1 MSTKKT
7 ILVVD
12 DEALVIEFF
21 KAVLTKLGHDVQT
34 ASSAAAALELVRT
47 VEFDVILSDVKMP
60 NMSGI
65 ELLKSIKTESPDTV
79 VMMITAHGT
88 VKDAVEA
95 MKLGAFDYILKP
107 VLPDELELSLNKALE
122 HRQLVFENRI
132 LRSEIRSRYNLG
144 TIVGSDKTLLALLED
159 LASAAKSR
167 STILIRG
174 ESGTGKELVA
184 RAIHYNSPRKDG
196 PFIKLNCA
204 ALPEGLIE
212 SELFGHEK
220 GAFTNAIKQSP
231 GRFELADGGTLLLD
245 EISEIPTSVQAK
257 LLRVLQEREFERV
270 GSGMSIKVDVR
281 IVATTNRNLEEEIA
295 AGRFRQDLFY
305 RLNVIPLQLPSL
317 RRRAQDI
324 PMLVDHFIH
333 KFNVENLRDVKG
345 VSEKAMKLLLNY
357 HWPGNIRELENYI
370 ERAVVLCKTDRI
382 TDSDLPSHLALG
394 ELARHA
400 HAPADTI
407 MPIAEMEKIMILR
420 ALESFDGNRTRA
432 AEALGINPRT
442 LRNKL
447 HEYGMMGGSE
457 VAAGTD
463 LDSEH
468 Q

>member
-1 MSTKKT
+1 MSSKRS

-12 DEALVIEFF
+12 DEALVNEFF
-21 KAVLTKLGHDVQT
+21 EAVLTKLGHDVQT
-34 ASSAAAALELVRT
+34 ASSAAAALELIQT
-47 VEFDVILSDVKMP
+47 IEFDVILSDVKMP

-65 ELLKSIKTESPDTV
+65 ELLQKIKAESPDTV

-107 VLPDELELSLNKALE
+107 VLPDELELSLNKALD

-132 LRSEIRSRYNLG
+132 LRNEIRSRYNLG
-144 TIVGSDKTLLALLED
+144 TIVGSDKSLLSVLED

-174 ESGTGKELVA
+174 ESGTGKELIA

-231 GRFELADGGTLLLD
+231 GRFELADNGTLLLD
-245 EISEIPTSVQAK
+245 EVSEIPTSVQAK

-270 GSGMSIKVDVR
+270 GSGVSLKVDVR

-295 AGRFRQDLFY
+295 AGKFRQDLFY
-305 RLNVIPLQLPSL
+305 RLNVIPLQLPPL
-317 RRRAQDI
+317 RKRPNDI
-324 PMLVDHFIH
+324 PMLIDHFIK
-333 KFNVENLRDVKG
+333 KFNVENAREVKG
-345 VSEKAMKLLLNY
+345 VTEKAMKLLLNY

-394 ELARHA
+394 ELARHS
-400 HAPADTI
+400 HSPSDTI
-407 MPIAEMEKIMILR
+407 MPIAEMEKIMILK
-420 ALESFDGNRTRA
+420 ALESFDGNRTKA

-457 VAAGTD
+457 ATVGAE
-463 LDSEH
+463 LDADNV
-468 Q
+468 

>member
-1 MSTKKT
+1 MSSKRS

-12 DEALVIEFF
+12 DEALVNEFF
-21 KAVLTKLGHDVQT
+21 EAVLTKLGHDVQT
-34 ASSAAAALELVRT
+34 ASSAAAALELIQT
-47 VEFDVILSDVKMP
+47 IEFDVILSDVKMP

-65 ELLKSIKTESPDTV
+65 ELLQKIKAESPDTV

-107 VLPDELELSLNKALE
+107 VLPDELELSLNKALD

-132 LRSEIRSRYNLG
+132 LRNEIRSRYNLG
-144 TIVGSDKTLLALLED
+144 TIVGSDKSLLSVLED

-174 ESGTGKELVA
+174 ESGTGKELIA

-231 GRFELADGGTLLLD
+231 GRFELADNGTLLLD
-245 EISEIPTSVQAK
+245 EVSEIPTSVQAK

-270 GSGMSIKVDVR
+270 GSGVSLKVDVR

-295 AGRFRQDLFY
+295 AGKFRQDLFY
-305 RLNVIPLQLPSL
+305 RLNVIPLQLPPL
-317 RRRAQDI
+317 RKRPNDI
-324 PMLVDHFIH
+324 PMLIDHFIK
-333 KFNVENLRDVKG
+333 KFNVENAREVRG
-345 VSEKAMKLLLNY
+345 VTEKAMKLLLNY

-382 TDSDLPSHLALG
+382 TDTDLPSHLALG
-394 ELARHA
+394 ELARHS
-400 HAPADTI
+400 HSPSDTI
-407 MPIAEMEKIMILR
+407 MPIAEMEKIMILK
-420 ALESFDGNRTRA
+420 ALESFDGNRTKA

-457 VAAGTD
+457 ATVGAE
-463 LDSEH
+463 LDADNV
-468 Q
+468 

>member
-1 MSTKKT
+1 MSSKRS

-12 DEALVIEFF
+12 DEALVNEFF
-21 KAVLTKLGHDVQT
+21 EAVLTKLGHDVQT
-34 ASSAAAALELVRT
+34 ASSAAAALELIQT
-47 VEFDVILSDVKMP
+47 IEFDVILSDVKMP
-60 NMSGI
+60 NMNGI
-65 ELLKSIKTESPDTV
+65 ELLQKIKAESPDTV

-107 VLPDELELSLNKALE
+107 VLPDELELSLNKALD

-132 LRSEIRSRYNLG
+132 LRNEIRSRYNLG
-144 TIVGSDKTLLALLED
+144 TIVGSDKSLLSVLED

-174 ESGTGKELVA
+174 ESGTGKELIA

-231 GRFELADGGTLLLD
+231 GRFELADNGTLLLD
-245 EISEIPTSVQAK
+245 EVSEIPTSVQAK

-270 GSGMSIKVDVR
+270 GSGVSLKVDVR

-295 AGRFRQDLFY
+295 AGKFRQDLFY
-305 RLNVIPLQLPSL
+305 RLNVIPLQLPPL
-317 RRRAQDI
+317 RKRPNDI
-324 PMLVDHFIH
+324 PMLIDHFIK
-333 KFNVENLRDVKG
+333 KFNVENAREVKG
-345 VSEKAMKLLLNY
+345 VTEKAMKLLLNY

-382 TDSDLPSHLALG
+382 TDTDLPSHLALG
-394 ELARHA
+394 ELARHS
-400 HAPADTI
+400 HSPSDTI
-407 MPIAEMEKIMILR
+407 MPIAEMEKIMILK
-420 ALESFDGNRTRA
+420 ALESFDGNRTKA

-457 VAAGTD
+457 ATVGAE
-463 LDSEH
+463 LDADNV
-468 Q
+468 

>member
-1 MSTKKT
+1 MSSKRS

-12 DEALVIEFF
+12 DEALVNEFF
-21 KAVLTKLGHDVQT
+21 EAVLTKLGHDVQT
-34 ASSAAAALELVRT
+34 ASSAAAALELIQT
-47 VEFDVILSDVKMP
+47 IEFDVILSDVKMP
-60 NMSGI
+60 NMNGI
-65 ELLKSIKTESPDTV
+65 ELLQKIKAESPDTV

-107 VLPDELELSLNKALE
+107 VLPDELELSLNKALD

-132 LRSEIRSRYNLG
+132 LRNEIRSRYNLG
-144 TIVGSDKTLLALLED
+144 TIVGADKSLLTLLED

-174 ESGTGKELVA
+174 ESGTGKELIA

-231 GRFELADGGTLLLD
+231 GRFELADNGTLLLD
-245 EISEIPTSVQAK
+245 EVSEIPTSVQAK

-270 GSGMSIKVDVR
+270 GSGVSIKVDVR

-295 AGRFRQDLFY
+295 GGRFRQDLFY
-305 RLNVIPLQLPSL
+305 RLNVIPLQLPPL
-317 RRRAQDI
+317 RKRANDI
-324 PMLVDHFIH
+324 PMLIDHFIH
-333 KFNVENLRDVKG
+333 KFNTENLRDVKG
-345 VSEKAMKLLLNY
+345 VTEKAMKLLLNY

-394 ELARHA
+394 DLARHA
-400 HAPADTI
+400 HSSSDTI
-407 MPIAEMEKIMILR
+407 MPISEMEKIMILK
-420 ALESFDGNRTRA
+420 ALESYDGNRTKA
-432 AEALGINPRT
+432 ADALGINPRT

-447 HEYGMMGGSE
+447 HEYG
-457 VAAGTD
+457 
-463 LDSEH
+463 
-468 Q
+468 

>member
-1 MSTKKT
+1 MSSKRS

-12 DEALVIEFF
+12 DEALVNEFF
-21 KAVLTKLGHDVQT
+21 EAVLTKLGHDVQT
-34 ASSAAAALELVRT
+34 ASSAAAALELIQT
-47 VEFDVILSDVKMP
+47 IEFDVILSDVKMP

-65 ELLKSIKTESPDTV
+65 ELLQKIKAESPDTV

-107 VLPDELELSLNKALE
+107 VLPDELELSLNKALD

-132 LRSEIRSRYNLG
+132 LRNEIRSRYNLG
-144 TIVGSDKTLLALLED
+144 TIVGSDKSLLSVLED

-174 ESGTGKELVA
+174 ESGTGKELIA

-231 GRFELADGGTLLLD
+231 GRFELADNGTLLLD
-245 EISEIPTSVQAK
+245 EVSEIPTSVQAK

-270 GSGMSIKVDVR
+270 GSGVSLKVDVR

-295 AGRFRQDLFY
+295 AGKFRQDLFY
-305 RLNVIPLQLPSL
+305 RLNVIPLQLPPL
-317 RRRAQDI
+317 RKRPNDI
-324 PMLVDHFIH
+324 PMLIDHFIK
-333 KFNVENLRDVKG
+333 KFNVENAREVKG
-345 VSEKAMKLLLNY
+345 VTEKAMKLLLNY

-382 TDSDLPSHLALG
+382 TDTDLPSHLALG
-394 ELARHA
+394 ELARHS
-400 HAPADTI
+400 HSPSDTI
-407 MPIAEMEKIMILR
+407 MPIAEMEKIMILK
-420 ALESFDGNRTRA
+420 ALESFDGNRTKA

-457 VAAGTD
+457 ATVGAE
-463 LDSEH
+463 LDADNV
-468 Q
+468 